1 MDSIRWIQNI
11 EFIQAWW
18 LWLLL
23 AVPFLT
29 YWHVR
34 KMRHRQVHMSF
45 SSISAIEGIK
55 TVRTILYPFLPVL
68 LALGYSSLVLAL
80 AKPQLSL
87 KEEEVKAEGI
97 DIVMVMDISS
107 SMLAQDFQPDRLS
120 VSKEVAKA
128 FIDKRVYDRIG
139 LVVFAGE
146 SFTQCPLTTDH
157 RVVKDFLDGLQCG
170 LLEDGT
176 AIGMGLASAVNRV
189 KDSEITSKVII
200 LLTDGV
206 NNSGYIKP
214 LTAAEIAKELDTR
227 VYTIGV
233 GTRGQALSP
242 VQRRSDGRY
251 IFGMANVEIDERL
264 LNEIAEMTGGR
275 YFRATDEQSL
285 QEIYDEI
292 DELEKTEMEI
302 TTFKRYSDEYRP
314 FLLFGIIM
322 ILANIVLKM
331 TVFKT
336 IP

>member
-1 MDSIRWIQNI
+1 MMNWLQNI
-11 EFIQAWW
+11 EFVHPWW
-18 LWLLL
+18 LYLLIVLPVLVWWHFKRL
-23 AVPFLT
+23 AQRQTHLT
-29 YWHVR
+29 ISTTKPIRNLV
-34 KMRHRQVHMSF
+34 
-45 SSISAIEGIK
+45 SI
-55 TVRTILYPFLPVL
+55 RTRLFPFLPL
-68 LALGYSSLVLAL
+68 LSALAFVFLVLAL
-80 AKPQLSL
+80 SRPQLSL

-120 VSKEVAKA
+120 VSKDVAKT
-128 FIDKRVYDRIG
+128 FIDKRTYDRIG

-146 SFTQCPLTTDH
+146 SYTQCPLTTDH

-189 KDSEITSKVII
+189 KESEAKSKVVI

-214 LTAAEIAKELDTR
+214 LTAAEIAQELDTK

-233 GTRGQALSP
+233 GSRGQALSP

-264 LNEIAEMTGGR
+264 LNEIAKMTGGK
-275 YFRATDEQSL
+275 YFRATDETSL
-285 QEIYDEI
+285 QEIYSEI
-292 DELEKTEMEI
+292 DQLEKTEMEI
-302 TTFKRYSDEYRP
+302 TTFKRYSEEYRP
-314 FLLFGIIM
+314 FLFLGGFLFLLEV
-322 ILANIVLKM
+322 ILRMSI
-331 TVFKT
+331 FKT
-336 IP
+336 LP

>member
-1 MDSIRWIQNI
+1 MINWFRNI
-11 EFIQAWW
+11 EFINSWW
-18 LWLLL
+18 LYLLL
-23 AVPFLT
+23 L
-29 YWHVR
+29 
-34 KMRHRQVHMSF
+34 
-45 SSISAIEGIK
+45 
-55 TVRTILYPFLPVL
+55 LPVL
-68 LALGYSSLVLAL
+68 IWWHFWRLKDQQTYLTISSTKPIRGLVSIRTRLYPYLPILSMVAFIALVLAL
-80 AKPQLSL
+80 ARPQLSL

-120 VSKEVAKA
+120 VSKEVAKS
-128 FIDKRVYDRIG
+128 FIDKRLYDRIG

-146 SFTQCPLTTDH
+146 SYTQCPLTTDH
-157 RVVKDFLDGLQCG
+157 RIVKDFLDGLQCG

-189 KDSEITSKVII
+189 KESKAKSKVII

-214 LTAAEIAKELDTR
+214 MTAAEIAKELDTK

-233 GTRGQALSP
+233 GSRGQALSP

-264 LNEIAEMTGGR
+264 LNEIALLTGGT
-275 YFRATDEQSL
+275 YYRATDAESL
-285 QEIYDEI
+285 NAIYSEI
-292 DELEKTEMEI
+292 DALEKTEMEI

-314 FLLFGIIM
+314 FLLFGM
-322 ILANIVLKM
+322 ILFLIDVLLRM
-331 TVFKT
+331 TLFKT

>member
-1 MDSIRWIQNI
+1 MINWLTNI
-11 EFIQAWW
+11 EFTNPWW
-18 LWLLL
+18 LWLL
-23 AVPFLT
+23 
-29 YWHVR
+29 
-34 KMRHRQVHMSF
+34 
-45 SSISAIEGIK
+45 
-55 TVRTILYPFLPVL
+55 ILLPVL
-68 LALGYSSLVLAL
+68 IYWYNRKLKHQQLHLTISSTDPIKNLLTLKSRFFPYLPVFQALGFVTLVLAL
-80 AKPQLSL
+80 ARPQLSL

-128 FIDKRVYDRIG
+128 FIDKREYDRIG

-189 KDSEITSKVII
+189 KESETKSKVVI

-214 LTAAEIAKELDTR
+214 LTAAEIAKELETR

-264 LNEIAEMTGGR
+264 LSEIAQMTGGK
-275 YFRATDEQSL
+275 YFRATDEESL
-285 QEIYDEI
+285 EQIYDEI
-292 DELEKTEMEI
+292 DNLEKTEMEI

-314 FLLFGIIM
+314 FLLTGLCLLLIDTLLRLTI
-322 ILANIVLKM
+322 
-331 TVFKT
+331 FKT

>member
-1 MDSIRWIQNI
+1 MTHWFQNLEFIHPLWLTLLLLLPILLWWHFKRLKQRQTHLTISTTQPIKELSSIR
-11 EFIQAWW
+11 
-18 LWLLL
+18 
-23 AVPFLT
+23 T
-29 YWHVR
+29 
-34 KMRHRQVHMSF
+34 K
-45 SSISAIEGIK
+45 
-55 TVRTILYPFLPVL
+55 LYPFLPL
-68 LALGYSSLVLAL
+68 LSALAFISLVLAL
-80 AKPQLSL
+80 ARPQLSL

-120 VSKEVAKA
+120 VSKEVAKS

-146 SFTQCPLTTDH
+146 SYTQCPLTTDH

-189 KDSEITSKVII
+189 KESEAKSKVVI

-214 LTAAEIAKELDTR
+214 MTAAEIAEELDTR

-233 GTRGQALSP
+233 GSRGQALSP

-264 LNEIAEMTGGR
+264 LHEIAVLTGGK
-275 YFRATDEQSL
+275 YFRATDETSL
-285 QEIYDEI
+285 QAIYAEI
-292 DELEKTEMEI
+292 DLLEKTEMEI
-302 TTFKRYSDEYRP
+302 TTFKRYSEEYRP
-314 FLLFGIIM
+314 FLLFGLLL
-322 ILANIVLKM
+322 ILLDVLLRM

-336 IP
+336 LP